1 MIQSSTV
8 NNNQQSPKRTS
19 NQNEKRKGSLRFNKN
34 RNRATN
40 ELLSKAGK
48 AFYSSRNKQS
58 SANKYQSG
66 QKSTDPNTLTDR
78 CDDLGPKSH
87 FIFNE
92 ESNLFSGINY
102 KHTKT
107 IEFLYFQMIVNV
119 TLQCVFAIISV
130 LSGFIQ
136 YEIEYEDIDHKASLL
151 GMWICFI
158 SSLGLWM
165 TFVFEYLI
173 DCEINFYLKKLPEA
187 VWRRTPSKILDL
199 AKNFIIF
206 FLHPNPVFSRLT
218 VTIYNEKYNVDQV
231 LSVNSIMFIICLL
244 RMWFI
249 IKTFVI
255 YSDYSSSRTQRICQM
270 NSFSTN
276 FTFAIKAIMQ
286 STPYH
291 VYGLMLII
299 SLVYCSY
306 GLRIFERGLD
316 QLSGLEF
323 GNYWNCI
330 WCIIITMTT
339 VGFGDFYPS
348 SIIGRI
354 IGIVSCF
361 IGVFLISM
369 LVVTITNL
377 LNLSVYEKNAYLIL
391 EKTELKKDKDELAK
405 KVITKY
411 FKLNRKLNCIK
422 TRQVAESEVRQT
434 SGGIKMK
441 YDFKEAKSDKY
452 SFLQSYNDFKE
463 KIDEIETTYPSYS
476 TYDAISDNLNYLDGN
491 FGKIEEK
498 QNSLNTLINEIC
510 DKLQI

>member
-1 MIQSSTV
+1 MIQNTLSQG
-8 NNNQQSPKRTS
+8 NPQQSQS
-19 NQNEKRKGSLRFNKN
+19 NSKSINEKARGSLRFNKN

-48 AFYSSRNKQS
+48 AFYVSRNHQS
-58 SANKYQSG
+58 SANKNNSTQRV
-66 QKSTDPNTLTDR
+66 TDPTSER

-87 FIFNE
+87 FIFHE

-102 KHTKT
+102 RHTKT
-107 IEFLYFQMIVNV
+107 IEFLYYQMIINV
-119 TLQCVFAIISV
+119 TMQCVFAIISV

-136 YEIEYEDIDHKASLL
+136 YEIEYDNTDEKASLL

-187 VWRRTPSKILDL
+187 VWRRTPSKIFDMM
-199 AKNFIIF
+199 KNFIVF
-206 FLHPNPVFSRLT
+206 FLHPNPVFAGLT

-231 LSVNSIMFIICLL
+231 LSVNSIMFIICML

-316 QLSGLEF
+316 SLSGLAF

-411 FKLNRKLNCIK
+411 FKLNRNLNSLK
-422 TRQVAESEVRQT
+422 QKQQESDVKHS
-434 SGGIKMK
+434 SGNTKIK
-441 YDFKEAKSDKY
+441 YDFKAARSDKY
-452 SFLQSYNDFKE
+452 SFLRSYNDFKE

-491 FGKIEEK
+491 FSKIEDK
-498 QNSLNTLINEIC
+498 QNSLNNLINEIC